1 MLLTSCM
8 ISSNIS
14 IDSVNHMTE
23 AIQKEEVEVARQGD
37 SSKREP
43 KDEKTQIEIGWLSAA
58 LAA

>member
-1 MLLTSCM
+1 M